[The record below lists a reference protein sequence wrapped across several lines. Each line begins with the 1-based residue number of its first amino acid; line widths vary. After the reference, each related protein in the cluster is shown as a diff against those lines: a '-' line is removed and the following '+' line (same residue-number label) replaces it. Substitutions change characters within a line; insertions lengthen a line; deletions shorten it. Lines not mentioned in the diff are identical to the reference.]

1 MATIAAITGANL
13 PAQAA
18 PDSYNFLPV
27 AEGASLLTPL
37 REATVHNTYADIWG
51 LRQDQWL
58 YIDGPT
64 GGHRK
69 MPDSFMNLRGY
80 EEFESD
86 VLLFDLKQDP
96 GQRVNLSEKY
106 PDRVKAMASLLE
118 RYRTQGYSVPRS

>member
-1 MATIAAITGANL
+1 
-13 PAQAA
+13 
-18 PDSYNFLPV
+18 
-27 AEGASLLTPL
+27 
-37 REATVHNTYADIWG
+37 
-51 LRQDQWL
+51 
-58 YIDGPT
+58 
-64 GGHRK
+64 
-69 MPDSFMNLRGY
+69 MPDSFMSLRGY